1 MHLFD
6 MDVVGGCRFKE
17 SDVFTAGKDF
27 TTFNIG
33 NFKIGVNVCFDIRF
47 DEMARVYRMMGKL
60 KKKCEC
66 FVWRIYL
73 HLSFVQ
79 VVTC

>member
-33 NFKIGVNVCFDIRF
+33 TFKIGVNVCFDIRF
-47 DEMARVYRMMGKL
+47 DEMARVYRMMGR
-60 KKKCEC
+60 
-66 FVWRIYL
+66 FVWCGDKIKIDENWND
-73 HLSFVQ
+73 
-79 VVTC
+79 